1 MSRTIC
7 NFIKFP
13 SKYFPQVL
21 DTPVINA
28 SPIILYGRI
37 GRLDVIERLAPR
49 VIVPAAVIEEVQA
62 GSQKDS
68 TDIPIPSTVERWD
81 LGSGESQVISFCLQG
96 ERWALL
102 DDRMARRCIS
112 AHGLQMIGSLGMIL
126 RARKF
131 GLIDAARP
139 WVYKLKD
146 EGMYVEV
153 ELIERSLSAIGE
165 GE

>member
-1 MSRTIC
+1 MT
-7 NFIKFP
+7 
-13 SKYFPQVL
+13 
-21 DTPVINA
+21 DAWVINA
-28 SPIILYGRI
+28 SPIILYCRI

-68 TDIPIPSTVERWD
+68 TTKEAIAWAVQYQQPNITIPSTVERWD

-96 ERWALL
+96 EQWAVL

-153 ELIERSLSAIGE
+153 DLVERSLSANGE
-165 GE
+165 VQ